1 MEEDRDTSIKDH
13 FPEPQKRFWMRSR
26 KRRNSDAASVSSMDI
41 SIGCDSIKKK
51 KRRRITEVASSFF
64 SSSSSSLTP
73 SKFGSVLQRSFSSQ
87 VSHADLSLLGE
98 EVDSGTAKKKSKVAS
113 ERLDQLTIRS
123 WIVDIAEGKF
133 GGHLDLGLSR
143 REVKRQ
149 EAIYEL
155 YCGEEVLLRDLD
167 NLTEFYYEP
176 LLQSDILTSGELATL
191 FGDISSLIDL
201 HKKLRDELVCLRD
214 DSGFTDAVGSI
225 LISWLPS
232 LTECYVDRCKTQ
244 VWARHLLEAKR
255 ANNKRFLEFLK
266 KRTSVPRAVDLWT
279 YLDVPRSRV
288 VKYPILVN
296 EILRHTP
303 CNHPDQTALRKASGI
318 LSKLLMDIDEAMGN
332 SECKLAQNRIN
343 PSPVCDP
350 RKAIQNAVEVITE
363 GQLRDARGTKLHC
376 FLFDNCFVLA
386 RPARRPGRKCNP
398 CFPVILRS
406 QLRVQSE
413 IEAGEKVH
421 ATSFKVG
428 DHTLNADDEHAKRHW
443 IESFRR
449 LNTISSNAER
459 HCDGN
464 VILTEEKK
472 KKGKE
477 KENRNENENENEDVD
492 KMSEISEQSLITKS
506 TRKRKSVGDLCS
518 SHFPISLRKSLLR
531 DKRNSISLV

>member
-41 SIGCDSIKKK
+41 SMGSDSIKKK

-87 VSHADLSLLGE
+87 VTDLSLLGE
-98 EVDSGTAKKKSKVAS
+98 EVDSGKTKKRSKVTA
-113 ERLDQLTIRS
+113 ERLDQLAIRS
-123 WIVDIAEGKF
+123 WIVDIAEGKSS
-133 GGHLDLGLSR
+133 GHLDLSLSR

-155 YCGEEVLLRDLD
+155 FCGEDVLLRDLD
-167 NLTEFYYEP
+167 NLREFYYEP
-176 LLQSDILTSGELATL
+176 LLRSDILTPGELATL
-191 FGDISSLIDL
+191 FGDISSLVDL

-214 DSGFTDAVGSI
+214 ESGFTDAVGTI

-232 LTECYVDRCKTQ
+232 LAECYVDRCKAQ

-255 ANNKRFLEFLK
+255 ANNKRFQEFLK

-303 CNHPDQTALRKASGI
+303 CNHPDQTALRKVSDI
-318 LSKLLMDIDEAMGN
+318 LSKLLIEIDEAMGN
-332 SECKLAQNRIN
+332 SECKLAQNKIN

-350 RKAIQNAVEVITE
+350 HKVIQNAVEVITE
-363 GQLRDARGTKLHC
+363 GQLRDAKGTKLHC

-398 CFPVILRS
+398 CFPVVLRD
-406 QLRVQSE
+406 QLRVQFE
-413 IEAGEKVH
+413 IEAGEKIH
-421 ATSFKVG
+421 TTSFKVAE
-428 DHTLNADDEHAKRHW
+428 HTLNADDEHAKRHW

-449 LNTISSNAER
+449 LNTISTNGKR
-459 HCDGN
+459 NHDGN
-464 VILTEEKK
+464 IIVTEEKNK
-472 KKGKE
+472 KRKE

-492 KMSEISEQSLITKS
+492 KMSEISEKSPITKS
-506 TRKRKSVGDLCS
+506 TRKLKSVGDLCS